1 MDDIEYN
8 NKLESIRN
16 NRVGR
21 PLKFQSVEELQNGI
35 QAYFDECQQSD
46 RPLTITGLCLALGT
60 TRELLC
66 DYSNNPVF
74 SDAIKQAK
82 EIVANYAEE
91 QCLTARNPAG
101 AIFIAKNHGFTDKQ
115 EIDHKIT
122 SKIITVDMIGNI
134 DD

>member
-1 MDDIEYN
+1 MIIIN
-8 NKLESIRN
+8 Q
-16 NRVGR
+16 VGR
-21 PLKFQSVEELQNGI
+21 PKKFSDNDVDDFINTI
-35 QAYFDECQQSD
+35 NKYFENQLSIDK
-46 RPLTITGLCLALGT
+46 PITITGLCLALGT
-60 TRELLC
+60 TRDLLC

-122 SKIITVDMIGNI
+122 SKIITVDMIGSI